1 MIAIKDTPVLMQL
14 MTMEYHPR
22 LVMIV
27 AYITD
32 MWDRTVITSA
42 YRGGDK
48 GVHGT
53 DPCRA
58 VDIRSWI
65 FSNPEKVV
73 GRINQDWEYDPERPE
88 MIVALYHDAGSGN
101 HIHLQAHN
109 NTRRRRTGL

>member
-65 FSNPEKVV
+65 FSNPTKVTA
-73 GRINQDWEYDPERPE
+73 RINQDWEYDPERPE
-88 MIVALYHDAGSGN
+88 MIVALYHDIGKGE
-101 HIHLQAHN
+101 HIHLQVHN
-109 NTRRRRTGL
+109 NTRRRRTVT